1 MPPSMQQRYGGGH
14 NGLSQHYN
22 PYTAHQQGHGS
33 GLTPPSLNSMNANS
47 MSSAFSVNGNALSL
61 SAGFGNGGLGLP
73 SGTGLTSQAAQMSF
87 NGIGMHHQHNG
98 MNETGGLRMTGN
110 KNRIR
115 DVWAGN
121 LYEEID
127 LLRRIAVSCPYVA
140 MNAEFPGVVAR
151 PMGAFNGRSDYH
163 YQCMRCNVDLI
174 NMYQLGISLFNEEGE
189 SPPPIIQPSALG
201 LDSTEARKYGP
212 VIHIPTTW
220 QFHFKF
226 SLKVDMYSEIS
237 IESSRQA
244 GIDVPRMETD
254 GIDPSVFGSLLM
266 TSGLVCDEDVH
277 WLACHGAYDL
287 GHLTKILSVLPLPDD
302 ETGFDTI
309 MRKFFPSV
317 FDIKYL
323 IKEAVRRH
331 QLGQLTP
338 LDPGTNELM
347 AKLEAKPGLD
357 HLADCLKVKR
367 VGPQHQAGSNSLLTG
382 KLFFKIREQFF
393 GGEMDEEMSGKM
405 YGIGNPE
412 IKHQPTNTQTNL
424 QHYNNQESLPSSANG
439 ISNGT
444 PSTPNT
450 GNAGLA
456 QTPGHS
462 SNSGGGIGPLTPSG
476 AGGIFGAFQ
485 YNSK

>member
-1 MPPSMQQRYGGGH
+1 MPPTMQQRYGGGH
-14 NGLSQHYN
+14 NSLSHHYHQ
-22 PYTAHQQGHGS
+22 YTTHQQGHGA

-47 MSSAFSVNGNALSL
+47 MSNAFSVNGNSTSL
-61 SAGFGNGGLGLP
+61 SAGFGGGGLGLP
-73 SGTGLTSQAAQMSF
+73 SGTGLASQAAQMSF
-87 NGIGMHHQHNG
+87 NGVGMHHQHNAMG
-98 MNETGGLRMTGN
+98 DSVGPRISGN

-121 LYEEID
+121 LHEEID
-127 LLRRIAVSCPYVA
+127 LLRRVAVGYPYVA

-174 NMYQLGISLFNEEGE
+174 NMYQLGISLFTEDGE
-189 SPPPIIQPSALG
+189 SPPQTIQTSALG
-201 LDSTEARKYGP
+201 LDPMESRKYGSI
-212 VIHIPTTW
+212 IHVPTTW
-220 QFHFKF
+220 QFHFQF

-244 GIDVPRMETD
+244 GIDVPRMETE
-254 GIDPSVFGSLLM
+254 GIDPFTFGSLLM

-317 FDIKYL
+317 YDIKYL
-323 IKEAVRRH
+323 VKEAVRRH
-331 QLGQLTP
+331 QHGQLTP
-338 LDPGTNELM
+338 SDSSSNELM

-357 HLADCLKVKR
+357 HLAECLNVKR
-367 VGPQHQAGSNSLLTG
+367 IGPQHQAGSNSLLTG
-382 KLFFKIREQFF
+382 RLFFKIRETFF
-393 GGEMDEEMSGKM
+393 GGEMDEEMNGKM
-405 YGIGNPE
+405 YGVGNPE
-412 IKHQPTNTQTNL
+412 TKQPVSNVQLNS
-424 QHYNNQESLPSSANG
+424 QQFNQENLPTGGNG
-439 ISNGT
+439 YINET

-450 GNAGLA
+450 VSAGLA
-456 QTPGHS
+456 QTPGHN
-462 SNSGGGIGPLTPSG
+462 SNNGGMGPTTPSG